1 MCFLAG
7 TILDDNIIEFKENK
21 YIDIIVYK
29 YLYCDIQDTKT
40 NDLYLSLFYNLI
52 KQIDFH
58 KFLMKYFNDPLT
70 S

>member
-29 YLYCDIQDTKT
+29 YLYCDI
-40 NDLYLSLFYNLI
+40 
-52 KQIDFH
+52 
-58 KFLMKYFNDPLT
+58 
-70 S
+70 